1 MFGNRCFRGAWVSVL
16 HETKNARMH
25 NIHTRWKMR
34 KDRAVYILALDYS
47 RYIRSCAKWKAP
59 HRSLIPRE
67 VLQKFIRTLYCTLCQ
82 LASTIAWMYVCAY
95 RFLLLYSHL
104 CVCVCV
110 LLPSI
115 FAKDGNIQLLAEAND
130 YFVPFHTNTFYAYFH
145 TLTISHLIQFAFFF
159 LTLFS
164 GLCGFDVVWPL

>member
-1 MFGNRCFRGAWVSVL
+1 
-16 HETKNARMH
+16 
-25 NIHTRWKMR
+25 MR
-34 KDRAVYILALDYS
+34 KDRTVYILALDYS
-47 RYIRSCAKWKAP
+47 RYIRSCAKWRAP

-104 CVCVCV
+104 CVCVYCYHRYSRKTEIFNFSRRQTITSFHFTRTHFMLIFI
-110 LLPSI
+110 LLPS
-115 FAKDGNIQLLAEAND
+115 L
-130 YFVPFHTNTFYAYFH
+130 
-145 TLTISHLIQFAFFF
+145 ISSSLHFFF

-164 GLCGFDVVWPL
+164 GLCGFDVV